1 MDLPDCS
8 ERSKAHVDPWLLL
21 YMVEQCRDHELAD
34 TTPFL
39 LRGVADS
46 VGFRSAAA
54 NAQEHKSLAP
64 GRELRRGA
72 NSTMIIQ
79 KGNCAVR

>member
-54 NAQEHKSLAP
+54 NAQEHQIIGPWPRIAEGSH
-64 GRELRRGA
+64 
-72 NSTMIIQ
+72 STMIIL